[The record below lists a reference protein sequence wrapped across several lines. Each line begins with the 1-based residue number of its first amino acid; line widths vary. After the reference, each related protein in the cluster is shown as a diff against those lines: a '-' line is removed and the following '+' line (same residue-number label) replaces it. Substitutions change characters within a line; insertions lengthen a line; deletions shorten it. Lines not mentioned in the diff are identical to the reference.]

1 MRSLLFAANW
11 KMNIGPDEARAYA
24 KAFTSKVAP
33 REGRDLWFFPPTV
46 SLLVTAQA
54 LEGRPDTRAGAQN
67 IFWEAKGA
75 FTGSTS
81 VDLAKSA
88 GATTALVGHSERRH
102 IFGETE
108 GETAKKVHACLMGGI
123 TPVLCVGEKLEERE
137 RGETLTVVLRQLGSA
152 CSTLPADQL
161 SRVVIAYEPVWA
173 IGTGKNATP
182 KDASEVHQAIRAE
195 LMTRGHTSP
204 RILYGGSVNEK
215 NIASLLAEGEVN
227 GVLVGGASLDPEGWA
242 RIVETVR

>member
-1 MRSLLFAANW
+1 MKSLLFAANW
-11 KMNIGPDEARAYA
+11 KMNTGPDEARAYA
-24 KAFTSKVAP
+24 QTFTSRVSP
-33 REGRDLWFFPPTV
+33 RDGRDLWFFPPTV

-54 LEGRPDTRAGAQN
+54 MRGRSDTRVGAQN
-67 IFWEAKGA
+67 IYWESKGA

-108 GETAKKVHACLMGGI
+108 GETAKKVQACLLGGI
-123 TPVLCVGEKLEERE
+123 IPVLCVGEKLDERE
-137 RGETLTVVLRQLGSA
+137 AGDTLTVVLRQLGSA
-152 CSTLPADQL
+152 CSPLPADQL

-182 KDASEVHQAIRAE
+182 KDAAEVHKAIRSE
-195 LMTRGHTSP
+195 LVSRGHTGP

-215 NIASLLAEGEVN
+215 NIAGLLAEDEVN

-242 RIVETVR
+242 RIVETAK